1 MPFCFRLRPYFYA
14 SFKSVNELC
23 ASFLPVSLSVLLSVC
38 FILVWLFTFISMIN
52 LSVIVL
58 SVTSI
63 ITILVKL
70 LWMIWGKVTSFVVCQ
85 FPCPPAYF
93 SDVWK
98 IWHTIMQAW
107 MGINWHRCETLHVCS
122 QIRSQVR
129 SQKNIVHLIL

>member
-1 MPFCFRLRPYFYA
+1 MPFCFCLRPYFYV
-14 SFKSVNELC
+14 SFKSVNVLC
-23 ASFLPVSLSVLLSVC
+23 ASFLPLSLSVLLPVC

-70 LWMIWGKVTSFVVCQ
+70 SWMIWGKVTSFVVCQ
-85 FPCPPAYF
+85 FPCLPTYF

-98 IWHTIMQAW
+98 IWHIIMQAW
-107 MGINWHRCETLHVCS
+107 MGINWYRCGTLHVCS
-122 QIRSQVR
+122 QIRSQEN
-129 SQKNIVHLIL
+129 SVHLIL